1 MVLTICLPAGSA
13 FAQSSAPR
21 PQVAPAASVD
31 LSLDG
36 NDWRM
41 SSFDLDQGEGKGAST
56 ENFDDRTFRSVTVP
70 GDTQVQAGFTGV
82 DGFRESKGLLD
93 VNRKEWWYR
102 KQFAAPSKVPD
113 TRTRLL
119 FEGSDYFTTVW
130 LNGRLLG
137 THEGAYTSF
146 SFDVTGLLRYGQAN
160 LLAVKVTHPWIPK
173 DRALVEYLN
182 GDFSMTEPWALPVLS
197 KPPSYIDVR
206 WDALPSEGNAA
217 YPMGI
222 WRDVHLQTS
231 GTLTISDLHAE
242 TMSIAPD
249 GSAMLHLSA
258 TVSNA
263 ESQPAAR
270 RIDLTLQPA
279 NFAGAAQA
287 IPALSVTALPGQTT
301 VEADVRVPDA
311 HLWWSWDKGP
321 QNLYDLKASFAAQG
335 SIPGAERDIRIG
347 IRTVTRDP
355 DMAYRVNGQKLFVKA
370 SWFPI
375 ESFYRSEATA
385 QDYERDLRLFMNAN
399 YDLLV
404 NFTVVEKPEFYDLCD
419 RLGILVVE
427 EMPFAQ
433 FGPQQILDKD
443 SPRREPFLE
452 QARTQITQ
460 IVTTQ
465 RNHPS
470 IMEWAP
476 LAEAHDKNN
485 GDRWGI
491 NNLQPDQAGYDT
503 FIAQMKAIVTRLEP
517 TAIFHPSLCDLGEQH
532 YWMAE
537 AGARYIHSN
546 YQEHFDVSTGF
557 VSEYGSI
564 SMPSFENIGKY
575 LTPEQQ
581 WNPNLSA
588 ERRWFGLPIDTTAY
602 SAWTS
607 FFSDGLYS
615 MLYRNAHFIDR
626 DPRSAKELVQD
637 TQLYQAFLM
646 RYAAEAYR
654 RKKYDPINGIRNW
667 DFVELA
673 PGSRFGTVDFDRV
686 PKIAYWY
693 LKHAQ
698 APVAISFAYKE
709 ALESQLAG
717 SHWSA
722 PLWIINDFNH
732 PVTGTIHAR
741 LLTLTGDVVS
751 STDYPVSVPS
761 DGKLM
766 AGTFSLTLPQ
776 AAGVYVLRASL
787 TSSSAGADPV
797 EETSFVKVVP
807 PAFSGSHR
815 VLLIAQKKYAA
826 PIQKIIE
833 ALGVAVDL
841 YDENAID
848 RMATDLNDGAA
859 IHARYDVIW
868 LGSFEALAKVLSKE
882 TATALVAAVKAGS
895 GFIHTGGPGSF
906 HGGQGHSG
914 LVEATDL
921 DALLPVQISG
931 HEDTNFGPHSFDDT
945 YDSQPYLHDITP
957 DPNVPAKDTE
967 SLDLLRHYGL
977 LGFNRVTSRPAS
989 HTLLSI
995 ASQPLLTTGS
1005 YGQGKTVAFTGFTPA
1020 GTDETALP
1028 IDQYLVAIPQIRAY
1042 FAEFAD
1048 LLAEAMPQ
1056 PQPPAPGL
1064 LAAHEKPLFQSL
1076 KEQPETELEVTRVS
1090 PIENGDGSLRCRVRI
1105 TSKQGYAHLV
1115 HLQMAW
1121 KQSGSEA
1128 YLTGLTD
1135 NDFELLPKESKEVEV
1150 QWRRQATAPNAGGKL
1165 IVSAMN
1171 SRTTSL
1177 PL

>member
-1 MVLTICLPAGSA
+1 MLN
-13 FAQSSAPR
+13 
-21 PQVAPAASVD
+21 
-31 LSLDG
+31 G

-41 SSFDLDQGEGKGAST
+41 GSFDMDQGESNNAPS
-56 ENFDDRTFRSVTVP
+56 ENFNDSAFRSVTVP

-102 KQFAAPSKVPD
+102 KQFIAPAKAAG
-113 TRTRLL
+113 TRNHLI

-130 LNGRLLG
+130 LNGQLLG
-137 THEGAYTSF
+137 THEGTYTSF
-146 SFDVTGLLRYGQAN
+146 SFDVTGLLRYGQPN

-182 GDFSMTEPWALPVLS
+182 GDFSMTEPWALPALT
-197 KPPSYIDVR
+197 KPPYYIDVR

-222 WRDVHLQTS
+222 WRDVHLQTT

-242 TMSIAPD
+242 TMSIAGD
-249 GSAMLHLSA
+249 GSAMLHISA
-258 TVSNA
+258 TVNNA
-263 ESQPAAR
+263 EVENVTR
-270 RIDLTLQPA
+270 KINLELKPA

-287 IPALSVTALPGQTT
+287 IPALSIDALPGQTA
-301 VEADVRVPDA
+301 VQADVRVPNA

-321 QNLYDLKASFAAQG
+321 QNLYDLQAHFAPQDG
-335 SIPGAERDIRIG
+335 LMGAERTVRIG

-385 QDYERDLRLFMNAN
+385 QDYQRDLQLFINAN

-433 FGPQQILDKD
+433 FGPQQVLDKD

-460 IVTTQ
+460 IVTAQ

-503 FIAQMKAIVTRLEP
+503 FIAQMKSIVTKLAP

-532 YWMAE
+532 FWMAE

-581 WNPNLSA
+581 WNPQRLR
-588 ERRWFGLPIDTTAY
+588 EGGWFGLPIDTTAY

-667 DFVELA
+667 DFLELA
-673 PGSRFGTVDFDRV
+673 PGSRFGIVDFDRV
-686 PKIAYWY
+686 PKVAYWY
-693 LKHAQ
+693 MKQAQ
-698 APVAISFAYKE
+698 APVAINFAYKE

-717 SHWSA
+717 TNWSA
-722 PLWIINDFNH
+722 PLWIVNDFNH
-732 PVTGTIHAR
+732 PVTGTIHAK
-741 LLTLTGDVVS
+741 LLTLAGNIVS
-751 STDYPVSVPS
+751 AADYPVSVPG
-761 DGKLM
+761 DGKLL
-766 AGTFSLTLPQ
+766 AGTFTVTLPG

-787 TSSSAGADPV
+787 TSTSAGAAPV
-797 EETSFVKVVP
+797 EETSFIKVVP
-807 PAFSGSHR
+807 NAFSGSHR
-815 VLLIAQKKYAA
+815 VLLIAQKKFAA
-826 PIQKIIE
+826 PIQKIVE
-833 ALGVAVDL
+833 ALGLSVDL
-841 YDENAID
+841 YDENALD
-848 RMATDLNDGAA
+848 RLTSELNDGAT

-868 LGSFEALAKVLSKE
+868 LGSFEALAKVLPQK
-882 TATALVAAVKAGS
+882 TATALVDAVRAGS

-906 HGGQGHSG
+906 HGGQGHSA
-914 LVEATDL
+914 LVEATQL

-931 HEDTNFGPHSFDDT
+931 HEDTAFGPHSFDDT
-945 YDSQPYLHDITP
+945 YDSQPYLHDIS
-957 DPNVPAKDTE
+957 PALPAAGEDTSSSPE
-967 SLDLLRHYGL
+967 SLELLRHYGL
-977 LGFNRVTSRPAS
+977 LGFNRVTSRPGS
-989 HTLLSI
+989 RTLLSI
-995 ASQPLLTTGS
+995 DQQPLLTTAS

-1020 GTDETALP
+1020 VSDDAALP
-1028 IDQYLVAIPQIRAY
+1028 IDQYLVAMPQARAY

-1048 LLAEAMPQ
+1048 LLAEAMAQ
-1056 PQPPAPGL
+1056 SQSVTPGL
-1064 LAAHEKPLFQSL
+1064 LAAHEKPLFQIL
-1076 KEQPETELEVTRVS
+1076 KEEPQTELEITRVS
-1090 PIENGDGSLRCRVRI
+1090 PIENQDSSLHCRVRI
-1105 TSKQGYAHLV
+1105 ANKRGYAHLV

-1121 KQSGSEA
+1121 MKTGSAA
-1128 YLTGLTD
+1128 YLTGLSD
-1135 NDFELLPKESKEVEV
+1135 NDFELLPNESKEIEV
-1150 QWRRQATAPNAGGKL
+1150 SWHEQAITPSDSVRL
-1165 IVSAMN
+1165 IVSSMN
-1171 SRTTSL
+1171 SEKTEL
-1177 PL
+1177 LL